1 MIPVVPLLFAA
12 PKYFAGELSL
22 GEVVQLAAA
31 FVQVQLAISWIVD
44 NYNRLAEWF
53 ASARR
58 VMDIVDASD
67 DLDTSFAS
75 LGTDQIRIEP
85 SDDHRVKLDGVTVT
99 DAIGRTLVF
108 ADELTLTPG
117 SRVHVYGSTSAGKS
131 LLVRAMAALWPWG
144 RGRIAIPQGARLMV
158 VPQDPYLP
166 MGTLRHGL
174 LYPDSDARV
183 GEAEVLQALADAG
196 LSHLS
201 SHLDR
206 VDRWDQVLGNG
217 ERQRLCLARVLI
229 HRPDVVVLDDA
240 LAALDEVSQERLE
253 TMIATRLPGAVLISL
268 DQRARPGAAGTE
280 RYEIVKR
287 GDAASLRAI
296 EPILEH
302 VPG

>member
-1 MIPVVPLLFAA
+1 
-12 PKYFAGELSL
+12 
-22 GEVVQLAAA
+22 
-31 FVQVQLAISWIVD
+31 
-44 NYNRLAEWF
+44 
-53 ASARR
+53 
-58 VMDIVDASD
+58 MDIVDASD
-67 DLDTSFAS
+67 DLDTCFAS

-85 SDDHRVKLDGVTVT
+85 SGDSSVRLEGVTVT
-99 DAIGRTLVF
+99 DALGRNLVLV
-108 ADELTLTPG
+108 DELTLTPG

-144 RGRIAIPQGARLMV
+144 RGRIAIPHGARLMV

-174 LYPDSDARV
+174 LYPNVRDRV
-183 GEAEVLQALADAG
+183 GDAEVQQALTDTG

-201 SHLDR
+201 DHLDQ

-240 LAALDEVSQERLE
+240 LAALDEAAQERLE

-268 DQRARPGAAGTE
+268 DQRARPTVAGSG

-287 GDAASLRAI
+287 GDTASLRAF

-302 VPG
+302 APV